1 MPIAFLRGTR
11 RDGEDVT
18 HFGHFLVALDQFS
31 RVMEFRLVETLPGV
45 ALARRLARRRQAL
58 GVGIQ
63 FLREIFRPFRLQ
75 TVLQPLVKDQPI
87 AQIEDRILIGGT
99 LTD

>member
-1 MPIAFLRGTR
+1 MPIAFLCESR

-18 HFGHFLVALDQFS
+18 HFGHFLVALDQFT
-31 RVMEFRLVETLPGV
+31 RVMEFRLVETLPSV

-63 FLREIFRPFRLQ
+63 FHREILRAFRPQ
-75 TVLQPLVKDQPI
+75 TVLQPLV
-87 AQIEDRILIGGT
+87 ED
-99 LTD
+99 